1 MEKDKKVALR
11 LNTMAII
18 LIVIFSVAVSPVTL
32 QNDTFY
38 TIKIGEY
45 IVQNGIT
52 MQEPFAWHENLEYT
66 FPHWAYDVLIYSIYN
81 IGGMTGIYIST
92 IVFAAI
98 LGISMYFISVKLT
111 KNRIISMLL
120 TLVTMYLLSPY
131 ICARAQLLTF
141 ILFIFT
147 IYFIEKFLE
156 TGKLRYAIGLI
167 IIPILIANL
176 HVATFYF
183 YFILYLPYIAE
194 YMMYVLSYSNTIIS
208 ASVVDSIKRKIKKQG
223 ETEELL
229 EKLKKAEEK
238 HKKLEAKEDERI
250 QNPYKIKINYSKNIK
265 YLMVICIIALFTG
278 FLTPLG
284 ATPYTYLIKTMQ
296 GISTKNISEHLPIVL
311 ANNTSVLIVLT
322 VYLGILIITKV
333 KIRISDAFM
342 LLGLTLLTIFS
353 RRQASMFFLIGV
365 IILNRLISELMIN
378 YNKDTIKRLEEV
390 MSKIVSIAI
399 ISTIVI
405 VISVFQYKPK
415 ADDKYI
421 DENVYPVQAANWIK
435 ENLDVENIKLYNEY
449 NFGSYL
455 IYQNIPVFVDSRC
468 DLYMPEFNENTY
480 VFKDFLNLSG
490 ANLDYN
496 QMKEKIEGY
505 GFTHFIVSK
514 GRKLGMYLDFNED
527 KYKVIYPT
535 EDIEDKNFRIYEKI
549 NNEERI

>member
-1 MEKDKKVALR
+1 MEKDKKIALR

-18 LIVIFSVAVSPVTL
+18 LIVIFSIAVSPVTL

-45 IVQNGIT
+45 IVENGIT
-52 MQEPFAWHENLEYT
+52 MQEPFSWHENLEYT

-98 LGISMYFISVKLT
+98 LGISIYFISVRLT
-111 KNRIISMLL
+111 KNRIISMIL
-120 TLVTMYLLSPY
+120 TLVTLYLLKPY
-131 ICARAQLLTF
+131 ICARAQLVTF

-156 TGKLRYAIGLI
+156 TSKLKYAIGLI

-208 ASVVDSIKRKIKKQG
+208 KAVVDSIKKKIKKQG
-223 ETEELL
+223 EIEELV

-238 HKKLEAKEDERI
+238 NKKLEAKEDERI
-250 QNPYKIKINYSKNIK
+250 KNPYKIKINYSKNIK
-265 YLMVICIIALFTG
+265 YLIIIFIAALFTG

-284 ATPYTYLIKTMQ
+284 TTPYTYLIKTMQ
-296 GISTKNISEHLPIVL
+296 GISTKNISEHLPVVL
-311 ANNTSVLIVLT
+311 ANNTNLLLVVT
-322 VYLGILIITKV
+322 MYLGILIITKT
-333 KIRISDAFM
+333 KIRLSDAFM
-342 LLGLTLLTIFS
+342 LAGLTLLTIFS
-353 RRQASMFFLIGV
+353 RRQESMFFLIGI
-365 IILNRLISELMIN
+365 IILNRLISQLMID

-390 MSKIVSIAI
+390 MSKIVFIAI
-399 ISTIVI
+399 MSIIVI
-405 VISVFQYKPK
+405 IIAAFQYKPK
-415 ADDKYI
+415 MDDKYV
-421 DENVYPVQAANWIK
+421 DENTYPVQASKWIN
-435 ENLDVENIKLYNEY
+435 ENLDVKNIKLYNEY

-468 DLYMPEFNENTY
+468 DLYMPEFNKDTY
-480 VFKDFLNLSG
+480 VFRDFLNLSG

-496 QMKEKIEGY
+496 EMEEKIEKY

-514 GRKLGMYLDFNED
+514 GRKLGMYLDLNED
-527 KYKVIYPT
+527 KYRLIYPT
-535 EDIEDKNFRIYEKI
+535 KNIVDRNFRIYERMNVREAI
-549 NNEERI
+549 